1 MHDPVIS
8 IFQNMTTTSP
18 LSSLPISEALEN
30 IRSGTFRQY
39 TEHLRKLLADGKE
52 AEYKAE
58 KGQSHALT
66 FGGKFIHR
74 KNNGIVTPSGAV
86 VLDYDGLPSRSAAE
100 ALRNRLGA
108 DPFVV
113 GAFLSPSALGVK
125 VVVRIQPTT
134 DNEEHKRQY
143 EAVSAY
149 FGKKYGAPKTDKA
162 AKDLARLC
170 FVSYDPDLRS
180 RPYAETVTYVA
191 PTAAPI
197 LEPQPTPAP
206 AKIRS
211 SASSPK
217 PPAPAAVTTT
227 TSSSASEA
235 DARRHLV
242 NYFAMAKKAKENDP
256 GESRHYWMLG
266 AAKIARQYVLGGI
279 SADAMRDA
287 LVGEYLTLFPSSE
300 HPRRREDAVR
310 CFNGRQTLDLAQKA
324 GALTPSTTLRSSSPS
339 GIDRPAEEGDDDRQG
354 GPVGKYAMTEDRF
367 RQISTYLAYR
377 PNWNNKPETIAAPLT
392 LNGVPISTVGGITV
406 IAALPGSGKSV
417 VSGAIWAAANG
428 KKDPSTLLGFEVKDG
443 IIAEYIDTEQP
454 RDTHHTTWERAMRR
468 AGYSRGEEPEHVRGR
483 YHSLSRLTDP
493 LELAAYVARMIYEG
507 DADLYIVDGITD
519 LMDDTNDNKESIQI
533 VKLFEE
539 AAAANG
545 VTIVTTIHPNDKAN
559 AGTLRGHIGSHLLRK
574 ATTALRID
582 TRPKDEETYHR
593 LWIPPNFKTRF
604 SREPEVW
611 FRWDDVQMM
620 HVTTTAPAEEGRSK
634 TKVMSR
640 DDLIAIYSETGA
652 SSFGTNDLT
661 RRIAQKLDVS
671 ESTAK
676 KRLTEAKEAG
686 WLADMLGNGTALS
699 LKYD

>member
-1 MHDPVIS
+1 MPH
-8 IFQNMTTTSP
+8 
-18 LSSLPISEALEN
+18 
-30 IRSGTFRQY
+30 RQ
-39 TEHLRKLLADGKE
+39 RPPRRP
-52 AEYKAE
+52 
-58 KGQSHALT
+58 SH
-66 FGGKFIHR
+66 FER
-74 KNNGIVTPSGAV
+74 
-86 VLDYDGLPSRSAAE
+86 GLGDSAQIQ
-100 ALRNRLGA
+100 LRNARIRICIEDIRVLPTQCLLHPVRSIHVHRAVLQIVERA
-108 DPFVV
+108 DIV
-113 GAFLSPSALGVK
+113 
-125 VVVRIQPTT
+125 Q
-134 DNEEHKRQY
+134 
-143 EAVSAY
+143 
-149 FGKKYGAPKTDKA
+149 
-162 AKDLARLC
+162 
-170 FVSYDPDLRS
+170 
-180 RPYAETVTYVA
+180 
-191 PTAAPI
+191 
-197 LEPQPTPAP
+197 
-206 AKIRS
+206 
-211 SASSPK
+211 
-217 PPAPAAVTTT
+217 
-227 TSSSASEA
+227 
-235 DARRHLV
+235 ARR
-242 NYFAMAKKAKENDP
+242 
-256 GESRHYWMLG
+256 
-266 AAKIARQYVLGGI
+266 
-279 SADAMRDA
+279 
-287 LVGEYLTLFPSSE
+287 
-300 HPRRREDAVR
+300 
-310 CFNGRQTLDLAQKA
+310 
-324 GALTPSTTLRSSSPS
+324 
-339 GIDRPAEEGDDDRQG
+339 
-354 GPVGKYAMTEDRF
+354 
-367 RQISTYLAYR
+367 
-377 PNWNNKPETIAAPLT
+377 
-392 LNGVPISTVGGITV
+392 
-406 IAALPGSGKSV
+406 V
-417 VSGAIWAAANG
+417 VGAIWAAANG

-640 DDLIAIYSETGA
+640 DDLTAIYSEAGA